1 MIAPLP
7 ENEAERLNAL
17 YVCRILDTPPEPEFD
32 DVILLAAQICGVP
45 QAAVSLIDT
54 DRQWFKSILGL
65 DAVQTPRDV
74 AFCAHT
80 ILQPDLLLVP
90 DAHADPRFSDNPLV
104 TGAPSIRFYAGMPLT
119 TSDGLALGS
128 LCVIDQK
135 PRHLSVHQQ
144 TALRVLGNQI
154 SSQLELKRHITLQEQ
169 LIAEREEVE
178 KSLQAEIAERSRTE
192 AELEWVLAQNAQ
204 VLASISSILI
214 GVDADGIITTWNRA
228 ACAAFGLKA
237 SEVLG
242 EQFADC
248 GIRWNWE
255 QIGAAI
261 RTCEDERSPVRL
273 EDISY
278 LTPEGRERFLGVTLN
293 PISHHSDEPQGF
305 LLLAADITQRR
316 ILESQLA
323 TAQKLESIGQLA
335 AGIAHEINTP
345 IQYVGDNL
353 RFLQEA
359 FQARQGIMLAYQ
371 DAFKQMDPAT
381 QAALRQM
388 EQDADASY
396 FAEEIPNATRQA
408 VEGIDRVTHIV
419 RAMKDFSHPG
429 TTDKVATDL
438 NRALDSTLTVAHNE
452 WKYVA
457 DLVTDFDPGLPLVFC
472 LPAELNQVF
481 LNMIVNAAHAIGDVM
496 GGSSGTKGTL
506 TVRTRPD
513 ADCVEISIGDTG
525 SGMTEDVKARIFDPF
540 FTTKPVGRGTG
551 QGLSI
556 SHTVIIEKHGGSI
569 AVDTAPGRGT
579 TFTIRLPIAQSACAQ
594 SMCAESASKE

>member
-1 MIAPLP
+1 MTVPIP
-7 ENEAERLNAL
+7 ENETERLNAL
-17 YVCRILDTPPEPEFD
+17 YTCRILDTAPEPVFD

-54 DRQWFKSILGL
+54 DRQWFKAILGL
-65 DAVQTPRDV
+65 DVSETPRDV

-90 DAHADPRFSDNPLV
+90 DSHEDPRFSDNPLV

-128 LCVIDQK
+128 LCVIDQQ
-135 PRHLSVHQQ
+135 PRQLSVQQ
-144 TALRVLGNQI
+144 QGALRVLGNQI

-169 LIAEREEVE
+169 LIAERKEVE
-178 KSLQAEIAERSRTE
+178 KSLQAEITERCWAET
-192 AELEWVLAQNAQ
+192 ELESVLTQNAQ

-214 GVDADGIITTWNRA
+214 GVDTDGIITTWNRA

-237 SEVLG
+237 SMVLG
-242 EQFADC
+242 QHFAGC

-261 RTCEDERSPVRL
+261 KTCEDERRPVPL
-273 EDISY
+273 EAISY
-278 LTPEGRERFLGVTLN
+278 LTLDGKERFLGITLN
-293 PISHHSDEPQGF
+293 PISHYSDETRGF

-316 ILESQLA
+316 ILESQLV

-335 AGIAHEINTP
+335 AGVAHEINTP

-371 DAFKQMDPAT
+371 NAFKQMDPAT

-388 EQDADASY
+388 EEDADASY
-396 FAEEIPNATRQA
+396 YAEEIPNATRQA
-408 VEGIDRVTHIV
+408 VEGIERVTHIV

-429 TTDKVATDL
+429 TTHKVATAL

-457 DLVTDFDPGLPLVFC
+457 DLVTDFDPDLPLVFC
-472 LPAELNQVF
+472 LAAEMNQVF

-496 GGSSGTKGTL
+496 GGDGGVKGTL
-506 TVRTRPD
+506 TVRTRCD
-513 ADCVEISIGDTG
+513 GDWVEVSIGDTG

-556 SHTVIIEKHGGSI
+556 SHTVIVEKHGGSI
-569 AVDTAPGRGT
+569 GVDTAPGRGT
-579 TFTIRLPIAQSACAQ
+579 TFTVRLPIAQSV
-594 SMCAESASKE
+594 CAESAGKE